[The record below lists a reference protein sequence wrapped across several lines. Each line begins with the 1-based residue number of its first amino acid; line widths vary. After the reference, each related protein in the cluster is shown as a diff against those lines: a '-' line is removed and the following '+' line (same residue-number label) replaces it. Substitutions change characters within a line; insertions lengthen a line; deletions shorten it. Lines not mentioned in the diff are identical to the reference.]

1 MPDAFSIL
9 FVRVTS
15 PGICHGTRAIHPTQ
29 DHTMNRTALSVV
41 LILVSA
47 LFTCTSF
54 AAEPTPPPRTITVVD
69 MTGDWEAAGD
79 LPRQALVLSLQGLA
93 NRDSARIYALY
104 PETHVHA
111 GTKPILE
118 FYRTRHNLHTVT
130 MASVEELVGLYR
142 AHLKGY
148 VIWDTTVVPSLM
160 VAFTIAGVEDALVVT
175 AAQLPLMQRLGI
187 PPVIDLRERFRGQ
200 TDAAIF
206 QWAYDQYWSRCSRDI
221 LVYLGEHCRG
231 LKNGPGMR
239 PAIADFAVANRAFCS
254 DLSAR
259 PGAGAEY
266 ALAERIMS
274 EMNRLAYVYGW
285 HSYCKDKEE
294 EHITMV
300 SRHALVMAEGLAT
313 VPNMSF
319 HHGIPLS
326 PDFRFVQKATYDP
339 NPRVADKVY
348 ITLIESDGLGIGSW
362 NKPGRGTI
370 PYGWEMN
377 EEYFTTAPALL
388 QYYYETATDKDYFIG
403 SLSGPGY
410 FYPKYFPPALLP
422 AVLRRE
428 DTLMR
433 RMDLQVFG
441 IMDFSE
447 GDHAVGNADLTK
459 DVVDAYYAN
468 MPSALGYLNGY
479 GPANTYDCR
488 HGRPLI
494 SYNYYVD
501 VKKSVE
507 EVAEDIRELARINPR
522 RPYFLPVHVREDN
535 NVERMKQIADLLG
548 QEFVI
553 VNPPEFMIMA
563 GKRPTMTTRF
573 LDRRPDFSGHW
584 KLDHAAS
591 RNVFPSSYDLD
602 VDHRGGIISITTT
615 AREARY
621 VHHRELR
628 TTKTLIIGGPAV
640 TGAEEVTRR
649 MGYSSGWS
657 DTIRTSARWNADA
670 SALLVKT
677 VAEVET
683 SQGSHQIV
691 TEGEYTLSIDL
702 MTLTVKEWRTTRTDR
717 EPVTV
722 YVYRRVL

>member
-1 MPDAFSIL
+1 
-9 FVRVTS
+9 
-15 PGICHGTRAIHPTQ
+15 
-29 DHTMNRTALSVV
+29 MNRTAFSV
-41 LILVSA
+41 LIILSSVIVTFA
-47 LFTCTSF
+47 SF
-54 AAEPTPPPRTITVVD
+54 AAEPTLPPRTITVVD

-118 FYRTRHNLHTVT
+118 FYRTRHNLRTVT
-130 MASVEELVGLYR
+130 MTSTEELVTRYR
-142 AHLKGY
+142 SHLKGY

-175 AAQLPLMQRLGI
+175 AAQLPLMKRLGI
-187 PPVIDLRERFRGQ
+187 PAIIDLRERFKGQ

-206 QWAYDQYWSRCSRDI
+206 QWAYDNYWSRCSREI

-313 VPNMSF
+313 VPNLSF

-326 PDFRFVQKATYDP
+326 PDFRFVQKATFNP
-339 NPRVADKVY
+339 NPVIGDKVY

-362 NKPGRGTI
+362 NRPGRGKI

-377 EEYFTTAPALL
+377 EEYYTTAPALL

-410 FYPKYFPPALLP
+410 FYPKYFPPSLLP

-433 RMDLQVFG
+433 RMDLRVFG

-459 DVVDAYYAN
+459 SVVDAYYAS
-468 MPSALGYLNGY
+468 MPFALGYLNGY

-488 HGRPLI
+488 DGRPLI
-494 SYNYYVD
+494 SYNYYVE

-507 EVAEDIRELARINPR
+507 EVAEDLRELARINPR

-535 NVERMKQIADLLG
+535 NVERMKQVADLLG
-548 QEFVI
+548 TEFQI

-591 RNVFPSSYDLD
+591 RNVFPSSYELD
-602 VDHRGGIISITTT
+602 IDHRGSAISITTT
-615 AREARY
+615 AREGRY

-628 TTKTLIIGGPAV
+628 TTKTLAIGGAAV
-640 TGAEEVTRR
+640 AGAEEVTRR

-657 DTIRTSARWNADA
+657 DSILTSASWKNDGTTLLMKTAAD
-670 SALLVKT
+670 
-677 VAEVET
+677 VET
-683 SQGSHQIV
+683 SQGRHQII
-691 TEGEYTLSIDL
+691 TTGEYLLSTDL
-702 MTLTVKEWRTTRTDR
+702 MTLTVKEWRTTRTDG

>member
-1 MPDAFSIL
+1 
-9 FVRVTS
+9 
-15 PGICHGTRAIHPTQ
+15 
-29 DHTMNRTALSVV
+29 
-41 LILVSA
+41 
-47 LFTCTSF
+47 
-54 AAEPTPPPRTITVVD
+54 
-69 MTGDWEAAGD
+69 MTGDWEAGGD
-79 LPRQALVLSLQGLA
+79 LPRQALVLSIQGLA

-104 PETHVHA
+104 PESHVHA
-111 GTKPILE
+111 GTKPILD
-118 FYRTRHNLHTVT
+118 FYRVRHNLRTT
-130 MASVEELVGLYR
+130 AMTSTDELVTAYR
-142 AHLKGY
+142 SHLKGY

-160 VAFTIAGVEDALVVT
+160 VAFTIAGVEDACVIT
-175 AAQLPLMQRLGI
+175 SAYLPLMQRLGI
-187 PPVIDLRERFRGQ
+187 PPVIDLRDRFRGQ

-206 QWAYDQYWSRCSRDI
+206 RWAYDRYWSRCSRDY

-266 ALAERIMS
+266 ELAERIMG
-274 EMNRLAYVYGW
+274 EMKPLAYVYGW

-300 SRHALVMAEGLAT
+300 SRHGLVMAEGLAT
-313 VPNMSF
+313 VPNLSF
-319 HHGIPLS
+319 HHGLPL
-326 PDFRFVQKATYDP
+326 PRDFRIVQKATYDP
-339 NPRVADKVY
+339 DPSVKDKVY

-362 NKPGRGTI
+362 NRPGRGAI

-377 EEYFTTAPALL
+377 EEYYTTAPALL
-388 QYYYETATDKDYFIG
+388 QYYYETATAQDHFIG

-410 FYPKYFPPALLP
+410 FYPKYVPPALL
-422 AVLRRE
+422 AAALRRE

-433 RMDLQVFG
+433 RMDLRVFG

-459 DVVDAYYAN
+459 EVGDAYYAN
-468 MPSALGYLNGY
+468 IPSALGFLNGY

-488 HGRPLI
+488 GGRPLI

-501 VKKSVE
+501 VKKSVD

-535 NVERMKQIADLLG
+535 NVGRMKEVADRLGAEFQI
-548 QEFVI
+548 VS
-553 VNPPEFMIMA
+553 PPEFMIMA
-563 GKRPTMTTRF
+563 GKRPTMTTRY
-573 LDRRPDFSGHW
+573 LDRRPDLSGHW
-584 KLDHAAS
+584 KLDPTAS
-591 RNVFPSSYDLD
+591 RNIFPSSYELD
-602 VDHRGGIISITTT
+602 IDHRGNVISIVTT
-615 AREARY
+615 AREPRY

-628 TTKTLIIGGPAV
+628 TAKTLVIGGPAV
-640 TGAEEVTRR
+640 VSPEEVTRR
-649 MGYSSGWS
+649 MGYSAGWS
-657 DTIRTSARWNADA
+657 DSIRTSAAWKEDGSTLRTTTLAD
-670 SALLVKT
+670 VQ
-677 VAEVET
+677 T
-683 SQGSHQIV
+683 SQGMHQIV
-691 TEGEYTLSIDL
+691 TMGEFSLSTDL
-702 MTLTVKEWRTTRTDR
+702 MTLTVKEWRTTRTDG